1 MKARIA
7 AIATMLF
14 AWGAASA
21 QLPDPGLEI
30 DLQRTAVVIT
40 DPQNDFLSPEG
51 ATWGVVGESV
61 EANNTVANIKK
72 LMTSAKAAGI
82 DVFVSP
88 HYYYPTDD
96 GWKFGGAIE
105 VLMHDIDMFSREG
118 ALTTKGFKGSG
129 ADWLAEYKPLIE
141 DGRTIVTN
149 PHKVYGPES
158 NDLALQLRKRG
169 IDKVILAGMSA
180 NLCVESHLR
189 ELLEAGFEVAVVKD
203 ATAAAVVP
211 GLDGYQ
217 AALTN
222 FRFLAS
228 AVFSTD
234 DVVASLQ
241 PEPAPRASNDNDGSR

>member
-1 MKARIA
+1 M
-7 AIATMLF
+7 
-14 AWGAASA
+14 
-21 QLPDPGLEI
+21 EI
-30 DLQRTAVVIT
+30 DTSRTALVVT

-51 ATWGVVGESV
+51 ATWGVVGKSV

-72 LMTSAKAAGI
+72 LLKAAKAADI
-82 DVFVSP
+82 EVFVSP

-96 GWKFGGAIE
+96 GWMFGGAVE
-105 VLMHDIDMFSREG
+105 VMMHDISMFSREG

-141 DGRTIVTN
+141 DGRTIVTS

-158 NDLALQLRKRG
+158 NDLVLQLRKRG

-189 ELLEAGFEVAVVKD
+189 EVLEAGFEVAVVKD

-228 AVFSTD
+228 DVLATS
-234 DVVASLQ
+234 DVVAQLNPKVAQ
-241 PEPAPRASNDNDGSR
+241 GDSR

>member
-1 MKARIA
+1 MKAGIA
-7 AIATMLF
+7 TIATMCL
-14 AWGAASA
+14 AWGAAWA
-21 QLPDPGLEI
+21 QLPDPGMKI

-61 EANNTVANIKK
+61 KANNTVANIKR

-82 DVFVSP
+82 EVFVSP

-96 GWKFGGAIE
+96 GWQFGGAIE
-105 VLMHDIDMFSREG
+105 VLMHDIGMFSREG

-129 ADWLAEYKPLIE
+129 ADWLAEYTPLIE
-141 DGRTIVTN
+141 DGRTIVTS

-189 ELLEAGFEVAVVKD
+189 ALLEAGFEVAVVKD

-234 DVVASLQ
+234 EVVALLQ
-241 PEPAPRASNDNDGSR
+241 PERAQRAPHGSDGSR